1 MNAPLHESERMRTQG
16 REMLRAMMQAHF
28 DRRSGQERTVDVRG
42 ADGVER
48 ATTHRGSR
56 TVMTEFGEVE
66 LERNLY
72 AFHAPGSDD
81 AEQWVDARLLPLLNG
96 RSGGAMAK
104 SLRAMVKS
112 HNLDAEVAQPVER
125 AAQYLVNNTCL
136 LHYDR
141 ALAEGLPIATGVI
154 EGACRYLVK
163 DRMGRTGA
171 CWSLTGAEAIL
182 RLRALRASGDF
193 DDYWLFHPRAGAR
206 AHPSGALRRPRR
218 SQPAGITPAE
228 AEARQVIETA
238 PVGRRHK
245 RAAPIDNCR

>member
-1 MNAPLHESERMRTQG
+1 
-16 REMLRAMMQAHF
+16 
-28 DRRSGQERTVDVRG
+28 
-42 ADGVER
+42 
-48 ATTHRGSR
+48 
-56 TVMTEFGEVE
+56 
-66 LERNLY
+66 
-72 AFHAPGSDD
+72 
-81 AEQWVDARLLPLLNG
+81 
-96 RSGGAMAK
+96 MAK

-112 HNLDAEVAQPVER
+112 HNLDAEVVRPVER

-193 DDYWLFHPRAGAR
+193 DDYWLFHLAQEHERTHQ
-206 AHPSGALRRPRR
+206 AHYADRVVPNPLASRRPKLKL
-218 SQPAGITPAE
+218 
-228 AEARQVIETA
+228 V
-238 PVGRRHK
+238 K
-245 RAAPIDNCR
+245 